1 MRYAEDMNYYQ
12 TVVHPAVSQG
22 EISELLEN
30 FGADAI
36 STTTA
41 QIGGQYAMMVRFQ
54 WEGKS
59 YRFTF
64 TPLVCKNPER
74 ISSFGGK
81 KRTALEQSRYQ
92 MGRIAAAFVKS
103 ILTAADTMPSALFG
117 FLELPGV
124 SVQNGLP
131 ITAGE
136 MDPQQLAGTLSL
148 PSVIPQTNIVDGE
161 IVNAK

>member
-12 TVVHPAVSQG
+12 TTVHPAVSQG

-41 QIGGQYAMMVRFQ
+41 QIGGKYAMMVRFQ

-64 TPLVCKNPER
+64 SPLECRNPDKVA
-74 ISSFGGK
+74 SYGGK
-81 KRTALEQSRYQ
+81 KRTAQEQSRYQ
-92 MGRIAAAFVKS
+92 MGRIAAAFVKA

-136 MDPQQLAGTLSL
+136 MDPKQLTGVLSL
-148 PSVIPQTNIVDGE
+148 PSVIPQSDTVEGE
-161 IVNAK
+161 IINAK